1 LESIVETRDTITEA
15 ACATIL
21 ERGVASLTVADVG
34 RRAKVS
40 TALVHYHFASKDR
53 LLGAACERLVGR
65 RSEARI
71 RALGAAPGLGALD
84 ALWSTVTS
92 GPSAEVE
99 RAWHDL
105 NLLARH
111 DPSVRRA
118 LAARRREEIEAFTA
132 ALPRLLTDL
141 GAAIPLP
148 ADEAATAV
156 LLFLDGVVL
165 AVDQGVPLA
174 DVRTAYDAF
183 WLVLV
188 TGGQARG
195 R

>member
-1 LESIVETRDTITEA
+1 VRTKDRILKA

-21 ERGVASLTVADVG
+21 EKGVASLTVADVG
-34 RRAKVS
+34 KRADVS
-40 TALVHYHFASKDR
+40 TALVHYHFASKDG
-53 LLGAACERLVGR
+53 LLGAACERLAAQ
-65 RSEARI
+65 RSQARAQ
-71 RALGAAPGLGALD
+71 ALRTTRGLDALD
-84 ALWSTVTS
+84 ALWSAVTA
-92 GPSAEVE
+92 GPGVEVE

-111 DPSVRRA
+111 DPSVRRT
-118 LAARRREEIEAFTA
+118 LIERRQEELEAFTA
-132 ALPRLLTDL
+132 ALPRLLAAL
-141 GAAIPLP
+141 GGTIPLP

-165 AVDQGVPLA
+165 AIDQGVPLA
-174 DVRTAYDAF
+174 EVRAAYDAF

>member
-1 LESIVETRDTITEA
+1 MRTKDRIVEA

-21 ERGVASLTVADVG
+21 EKGVASLTVADVG
-34 RRAKVS
+34 KRADVS
-40 TALVHYHFASKDR
+40 TALVHYHFASKDG
-53 LLGAACERLVGR
+53 LLGAACERLAAQ
-65 RSEARI
+65 RSQE
-71 RALGAAPGLGALD
+71 RAQALRTTRGLDALD
-84 ALWSTVTS
+84 ALWSAVTA
-92 GPSAEVE
+92 GPGVEVE

-111 DPSVRRA
+111 DPSVRRT
-118 LAARRREEIEAFTA
+118 LIERRREELEAFTA
-132 ALPRLLTDL
+132 ALPRLLAEL
-141 GAAIPLP
+141 GGTIPLP

-165 AVDQGVPLA
+165 AIDQSVPIA
-174 DVRTAYDAF
+174 EVRAAYDAF

>member
-1 LESIVETRDTITEA
+1 MKTKDRIIEA
-15 ACATIL
+15 ACGTIL
-21 ERGVASLTVADVG
+21 AKGVASLTVADVG
-34 RRAKVS
+34 KRADVS
-40 TALVHYHFASKDR
+40 TALVHYHFASKDG

-71 RALGAAPGLGALD
+71 RALGAAPGLGAVD
-84 ALWSTVTS
+84 ALWSAVTS
-92 GPSAEVE
+92 GPGAEVE

-111 DPSVRRA
+111 DTSVRQT
-118 LAARRREEIEAFTA
+118 LVVRRREELEAFTA
-132 ALPRLLTDL
+132 ALPRLLAEL
-141 GAAIPLP
+141 GSTIQLP

-165 AVDQGVPLA
+165 AIDQGVPLA
-174 DVRTAYDAF
+174 EVRAAYDAF

-188 TGGQARG
+188 TGVQARG

>member
-1 LESIVETRDTITEA
+1 MRTKDRIVEA

-21 ERGVASLTVADVG
+21 EKGVASLTVADVG
-34 RRAKVS
+34 KRADVS
-40 TALVHYHFASKDR
+40 TALVHYHFASKDG
-53 LLGAACERLVGR
+53 LLGAACERLAAQ
-65 RSEARI
+65 RSQE
-71 RALGAAPGLGALD
+71 RAQALRTTRGLDALD
-84 ALWSTVTS
+84 ALWSAVTA
-92 GPSAEVE
+92 GPGVEVE

-111 DPSVRRA
+111 DPSVRRT
-118 LAARRREEIEAFTA
+118 LIERRQEELEAFTA
-132 ALPRLLTDL
+132 ALPRLLAEL
-141 GAAIPLP
+141 GGTIPLP

-165 AVDQGVPLA
+165 AIDQSVPIA
-174 DVRTAYDAF
+174 EVRAAYDAF

>member
-1 LESIVETRDTITEA
+1 MRTKDRILKA

-21 ERGVASLTVADVG
+21 EKGVASLTVADVG
-34 RRAKVS
+34 KRADVS
-40 TALVHYHFASKDR
+40 TALVHYHFASKDG
-53 LLGAACERLVGR
+53 LLGAACERLAAQ
-65 RSEARI
+65 RSQARAQ
-71 RALGAAPGLGALD
+71 ALRTTRGLDALD
-84 ALWSTVTS
+84 ALWSAVTA
-92 GPSAEVE
+92 GPGVEVE

-111 DPSVRRA
+111 DPSVRRT
-118 LAARRREEIEAFTA
+118 LIERRQEELEAFTA
-132 ALPRLLTDL
+132 ALPRLLAAL
-141 GAAIPLP
+141 GGTIPLP

-165 AVDQGVPLA
+165 AIDQGVPLA
-174 DVRTAYDAF
+174 EVRAAYDAF

>member
-1 LESIVETRDTITEA
+1 VKTKDRISEA

-21 ERGVASLTVADVG
+21 EKGVANLTVADVG
-34 RRAKVS
+34 KRADVS
-40 TALVHYHFASKDR
+40 TALVHYHFASKNK
-53 LLGAACERLVGR
+53 LLSAACERLVGR

-71 RALGAAPGLGALD
+71 RALGAAPGLGAVD
-84 ALWSTVTS
+84 ALWSAVTS
-92 GPSAEVE
+92 GPGAEVE

-111 DPSVRRA
+111 NPSARRT
-118 LAARRREEIEAFTA
+118 LAARRREELEAFTA
-132 ALPRLLTDL
+132 TLPRLLADL
-141 GAAIPLP
+141 GTTIPLP

-165 AVDQGVPLA
+165 AIDQGVPLTE
-174 DVRTAYDAF
+174 VRAAYDAF

-188 TGGQARG
+188 TGGQSRG

>member
-1 LESIVETRDTITEA
+1 VEAKDTITEA

-21 ERGVASLTVADVG
+21 EKGVASLTVADVG

-53 LLGAACERLVGR
+53 LLGAACERLVRR
-65 RSEARI
+65 RSEARV

-84 ALWSTVTS
+84 ALWSAVTS

-111 DPSVRRA
+111 DPSVRRT
-118 LAARRREEIEAFTA
+118 LAARHREEIEAFTA
-132 ALPRLLTDL
+132 ALPRLLADL
-141 GAAIPLP
+141 GTAIPLP

-165 AVDQGVPLA
+165 AIDQGVPLTE
-174 DVRTAYDAF
+174 VRSAYDAF

-188 TGGQARG
+188 TGGQAR
-195 R
+195 RR

>member
-1 LESIVETRDTITEA
+1 VKTKDRITEA

-21 ERGVASLTVADVG
+21 AKGVASLTVADIG
-34 RRAKVS
+34 KRADVS
-40 TALVHYHFASKDR
+40 TALVHYHFASKDG
-53 LLGAACERLVGR
+53 LLGAACERLAAR
-65 RSEARI
+65 RSEARAQ
-71 RALGAAPGLGALD
+71 ALRTTRGLDSLD
-84 ALWSTVTS
+84 ALWSAVTAGS
-92 GPSAEVE
+92 GFEVE
-99 RAWHDL
+99 RAWHDV

-111 DPSVRRA
+111 DPSVRRT
-118 LAARRREEIEAFTA
+118 LVVRRREELEAFTA
-132 ALPRLLTDL
+132 ALPRLLAEL
-141 GAAIPLP
+141 GSTIPLP

-165 AVDQGVPLA
+165 AIDQGVPLA
-174 DVRTAYDAF
+174 EVRAAYDAF

>member
-1 LESIVETRDTITEA
+1 MRTKDRIVEA

-21 ERGVASLTVADVG
+21 EKGVASLTVADVG
-34 RRAKVS
+34 KRADVS
-40 TALVHYHFASKDR
+40 TALVHYHFASKDG
-53 LLGAACERLVGR
+53 LLGAACERLAAQ
-65 RSEARI
+65 RSQE
-71 RALGAAPGLGALD
+71 RAQALRTTRGLDALD
-84 ALWSTVTS
+84 ALWSAVTA
-92 GPSAEVE
+92 GPGVEVE

-111 DPSVRRA
+111 DPSVRRT
-118 LAARRREEIEAFTA
+118 LIERRQEEIEAFTA
-132 ALPRLLTDL
+132 ALPRLLAEL
-141 GAAIPLP
+141 GGTIPLP

-165 AVDQGVPLA
+165 AIDQSVPIA
-174 DVRTAYDAF
+174 EVRAAYDAF